1 MYTLL
6 SYIPFYTD
14 ENATTTTQSA
24 INSELLLLRKKERN
38 KKLILTN
45 FYNEGNVIFLKWF
58 SFPRRKN
65 CIMGKHIS

>member
-45 FYNEGNVIFLKWF
+45 FYNEGNVIFLK
-58 SFPRRKN
+58 
-65 CIMGKHIS
+65 